1 MKTILALG
9 GGDRT
14 KLGLELAKQYPDS
27 HLVIS
32 SSADLEQV
40 LASGL
45 NPEKYTLDYTA
56 WDTVTN
62 VVNTKPLI
70 DKYQPDEIFLV
81 TDGFHMRRS
90 MIIASLIYYGSGIT
104 ITASP
109 CSPVDHQ
116 EPAQLILFDAFRA
129 AISRFTGNTIYTQQV
144 YNDRIGI
151 YYNDYYSARS
161 YGLPYGP
168 QKP

>member
-1 MKTILALG
+1 MKAVLALG

-14 KLGLELAKQYPDS
+14 KVGLELAKQYPDS

-32 SSADLEQV
+32 SSADLGQV
-40 LASGL
+40 AASGL
-45 NPEKYTLDYTA
+45 STDRYTLDYTA

-62 VVNTKPLI
+62 VVNTKPII
-70 DKYQPDEIFLV
+70 DKYKPDEIFLV

-90 MIIASLIYYGSGIT
+90 MIIASLIYFGSGIA
-104 ITASP
+104 ITPSP

-116 EPAQLILFDAFRA
+116 EPTNLVLFDAFRA
-129 AISRFTGNTIYTQQV
+129 AVSRFTGNTIYTQQV
-144 YNDRIGI
+144 YDERIGI
-151 YYNDYYSARS
+151 YYNDYFDARS
-161 YGLPYGP
+161 AGFPYGP

>member
-1 MKTILALG
+1 MKVILALG
-9 GGDRT
+9 GGDHT

-32 SSADLEQV
+32 SSADLNQV
-40 LASGL
+40 MASGL
-45 NPEKYTLDYTA
+45 SPDRYTMDYTA

-62 VVNTKPLI
+62 VVNTKPII

-81 TDGFHMRRS
+81 TEGFHMRRS
-90 MIIASLIYYGSGIT
+90 MTIALIIYYGSKVIIT
-104 ITASP
+104 PSP
-109 CSPVDHQ
+109 CSPTDHQ
-116 EPAQLILFDAFRA
+116 EPVKLTLFDAFRSLV
-129 AISRFTGNTIYTQQV
+129 SRFTGNTLYTQQV

-151 YYNDYYSARS
+151 FYNDYYRARS
-161 YGLPYGP
+161 CGLPYGP